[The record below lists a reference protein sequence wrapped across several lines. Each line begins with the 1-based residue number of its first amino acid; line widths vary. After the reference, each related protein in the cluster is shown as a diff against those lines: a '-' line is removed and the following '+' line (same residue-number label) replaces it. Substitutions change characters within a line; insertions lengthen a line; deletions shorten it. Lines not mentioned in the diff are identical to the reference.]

1 MMEGLTQLAQEQ
13 DFCVHGWEVSQVQE
27 LKRVRDAGSC
37 SAPELLD
44 GQTDRPVHAAGTAAS
59 GTAQQVKQEE
69 SYSSVPSKRTSTYL
83 SMRVTNEIKKHF
95 PSESWQGVASSCV
108 FASKRCKNLLRPRP
122 SPAAAFRGSS
132 LLPPRGQ
139 QLWGHPG
146 CPKPQ
151 EKNCNLG
158 WSHC

>member
-1 MMEGLTQLAQEQ
+1 M
-13 DFCVHGWEVSQVQE
+13 QE

-37 SAPELLD
+37 NAPELLD

-59 GTAQQVKQEE
+59 GTVQQVKQEE

-95 PSESWQGVASSCV
+95 PSESRQGVASSCV
-108 FASKRCKNLLRPRP
+108 FASKRCKNLLRPHP
-122 SPAAAFRGSS
+122 GPAAAFRGSS
-132 LLPPRGQ
+132 LLPPCGQ
-139 QLWGHPG
+139 QLWGHPA

-151 EKNCNLG
+151 EKDCNLG